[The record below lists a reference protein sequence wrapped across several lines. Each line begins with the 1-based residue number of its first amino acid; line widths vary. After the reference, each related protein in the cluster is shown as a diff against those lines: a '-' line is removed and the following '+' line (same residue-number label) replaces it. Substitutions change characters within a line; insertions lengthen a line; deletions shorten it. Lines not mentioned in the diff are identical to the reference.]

1 MLNNHS
7 SEHMRSERLRSVRF
21 LFAVII
27 AVFLLAAACM
37 ILFFIRRDTPGKAVR
52 STLNQISSMEDPA
65 ISQIVLPESGSGISE
80 KAIAGLHRFFDRF
93 SYKILSVTQ
102 DGDSAVAQV
111 TVTTPDAYSLA
122 SDIRLSLLQD
132 SDSGTDASEEQIYSL
147 LEHLLSENEYPSA
160 ETTGTI
166 ELIRQKEGWTVV
178 QSDDLSSLLLGSL
191 PQALADPWL
200 LSPQQVLTVYLDR
213 VDSMS
218 ADEWAQFFSVHD
230 LFATYSTNAAK
241 IDSEFLTRA
250 ADSYSYSAGEADIA
264 GNQATVSVVITAVDT
279 SAILKRYREK
289 LSQYAD
295 TLDAIRADTTA
306 VSEKSA
312 QLLLESICENEST
325 TDLPVTVPMENN
337 GNGWIITDTSSL
349 TDALFGG
356 MSEAAGQFSSSPDE

>member
-1 MLNNHS
+1 M
-7 SEHMRSERLRSVRF
+7 
-21 LFAVII
+21 
-27 AVFLLAAACM
+27 
-37 ILFFIRRDTPGKAVR
+37 
-52 STLNQISSMEDPA
+52 
-65 ISQIVLPESGSGISE
+65 
-80 KAIAGLHRFFDRF
+80 
-93 SYKILSVTQ
+93 
-102 DGDSAVAQV
+102 
-111 TVTTPDAYSLA
+111 
-122 SDIRLSLLQD
+122 
-132 SDSGTDASEEQIYSL
+132 
-147 LEHLLSENEYPSA
+147 
-160 ETTGTI
+160 
-166 ELIRQKEGWTVV
+166 
-178 QSDDLSSLLLGSL
+178 
-191 PQALADPWL
+191 
-200 LSPQQVLTVYLDR
+200 YLDR

-325 TDLPVTVPMENN
+325 TDLSVTVPMENN
-337 GNGWIITDTSSL
+337 GNGWVITDTSSL